1 MSARRFVPSN
11 AVDAKPVASYRPM
24 TMIPTV
30 TSGDEE
36 YVKAPVRPSSKS
48 IKVKAPV
55 KYKPKA
61 HIEGT
66 GTATGEYSHAIG
78 TSSVSGDYSFAGGQG
93 GLAAHTNAF
102 IWTDGTTVQLTTGS
116 TSAIKQFIVNAT
128 GSSGNGIKFYNGA
141 TGSPVSSATQT
152 IGSNTTW
159 TYIPGIPANWPSVP
173 SNVADALDDL
183 ANIVKTNVV
192 NSIMG
197 TANQI
202 AVSAVTGDSIIS
214 IVSNPILPG
223 TADVTIPS
231 GTTGQRPGAPT
242 DAMFRFNTTEEIFE
256 GYASEGSGNYTGTYT
271 PFSDV
276 IGIPKTIIYRK
287 RRVWVDDFMSTQGY
301 GELGWYVNGT
311 GTWSN
316 TFNVATADHP
326 GQITLSISGSASDHV
341 TLALSG
347 SPTIGNIMANQ
358 ISYFSFILNTPSIT
372 TAVLATNVGIGDQ
385 ISNDNRIGNN
395 SVFFSFFPSVS
406 PNILFYTQSGSNL
419 STAILTAALVA
430 NRWYLCEAWTNA
442 SGTTWYCA
450 VNGVNYG
457 GISTN
462 IPTVAVTPGIN
473 NQTLNGAAMTIVVDY
488 FSMITKEMG
497 NRYP

>member
-1 MSARRFVPSN
+1 
-11 AVDAKPVASYRPM
+11 
-24 TMIPTV
+24 
-30 TSGDEE
+30 
-36 YVKAPVRPSSKS
+36 
-48 IKVKAPV
+48 
-55 KYKPKA
+55 
-61 HIEGT
+61 
-66 GTATGEYSHAIG
+66 
-78 TSSVSGDYSFAGGQG
+78 
-93 GLAAHTNAF
+93 
-102 IWTDGTTVQLTTGS
+102 
-116 TSAIKQFIVNAT
+116 
-128 GSSGNGIKFYNGA
+128 
-141 TGSPVSSATQT
+141 
-152 IGSNTTW
+152 
-159 TYIPGIPANWPSVP
+159 
-173 SNVADALDDL
+173 
-183 ANIVKTNVV
+183 
-192 NSIMG
+192 
-197 TANQI
+197 
-202 AVSAVTGDSIIS
+202 
-214 IVSNPILPG
+214 
-223 TADVTIPS
+223 
-231 GTTGQRPGAPT
+231 
-242 DAMFRFNTTEEIFE
+242 MFRFNTTEEIFE

-442 SGTTWYCA
+442 AGTTWYCA